1 MKKLKT
7 TDKVMKPT
15 SEKKLVKSLNEDV
28 RVGKPAVKRSP
39 RWDNVR
45 NQHLKNNP
53 ACVACG
59 RTERLQ
65 VHHIRP
71 FHLFPEL
78 ELDPS
83 NLITLCE
90 MFVNDGD
97 NTNDNHH
104 LHLGH
109 KGDFHKNNQKVLND
123 VNRYRVENA
132 KLTVLEGYDM
142 VTLKK
147 ILL

>member
-7 TDKVMKPT
+7 IDKVIKPT
-15 SEKKLVKSLNEDV
+15 SDTQLVKNLKDDV
-28 RVGKPAVKRSP
+28 RVGKPAIKRSP
-39 RWDNVR
+39 RWQSVK
-45 NQHLKNNP
+45 NQHLKNNST
-53 ACVACG
+53 CVACG
-59 RTERLQ
+59 KTDRIQ

-90 MFVNDGD
+90 KFVDDND
-97 NTNDNHH
+97 NSNDNHH

-109 KGDFHKNNQKVLND
+109 DGDFHKNNKNVLDD
-123 VNRYRVENA
+123 VNRYRVDKA
-132 KLTVLEGYDM
+132 KLTLLEGYDM
-142 VTLKK
+142 VELRK
-147 ILL
+147 IL